1 MHTEQGLLRTLS
13 FEKSGQVVADLNLYY
28 RDIYDS
34 LEATHENM
42 RDLESFL
49 DTLFYGEGREQN
61 ERDRSRKDM
70 IR

>member
-1 MHTEQGLLRTLS
+1 MQTQQGLLRTLS

-28 RDIYDS
+28 RDIYDA
-34 LEATHENM
+34 LDATQENM

-61 ERDRSRKDM
+61 EQGRSRKEM